1 MFEQQIEQMKQIQL
15 FEINER
21 KRSPNITNL
30 AKTRDMF
37 MSTDLFH
44 SQNAGVHCLVYFIR
58 YICYICC

>member
-1 MFEQQIEQMKQIQL
+1 MKQIQL

-37 MSTDLFH
+37 LSADLFH
-44 SQNAGVHCLVYFIR
+44 WLNAGVHCLVYFIR

>member
-1 MFEQQIEQMKQIQL
+1 MKQIQL

-30 AKTRDMF
+30 AKIRDMF
-37 MSTDLFH
+37 MSADLFH